1 MSSNRRS
8 KQVGNINYAPDF
20 IKALDNSASK
30 IAGCYGFATTASLH
44 KTYSTDPSFQHSR
57 DVIDQFATD
66 RIRFSIIKHGFDNA
80 QKWSPALADSAR
92 PTIGQHNV
100 TASSLFDIRAL
111 WWIVRLM
118 RTRNIVTFKA
128 SQVK

>member
-44 KTYSTDPSFQHSR
+44 KIYSTDPSFQHCR
-57 DVIDQFATD
+57 DVIDTCVSWMGDLGGPRAGPQSKYLPISTANFL
-66 RIRFSIIKHGFDNA
+66 
-80 QKWSPALADSAR
+80 PAIFMHMSCKND
-92 PTIGQHNV
+92 Q
-100 TASSLFDIRAL
+100 SSL
-111 WWIVRLM
+111 IV
-118 RTRNIVTFKA
+118 
-128 SQVK
+128 